1 MGIQNFQ
8 ILQPLGKGAFASVFK
23 VRMPRLAFV
32 FLRTANGRLRHCA
45 DVDICVAEQVTR
57 LADGKTYALKRVN
70 IENMSQKE
78 LDDTLNEIRFLAS
91 FKHPRL
97 VRWYE
102 TFLGASYRLSHTL
115 S

>member
-1 MGIQNFQ
+1 
-8 ILQPLGKGAFASVFK
+8 LQPPPIAWYLMWGCAS
-23 VRMPRLAFV
+23 L
-32 FLRTANGRLRHCA
+32 
-45 DVDICVAEQVTR
+45 IQVTR
-57 LADGKTYALKRVN
+57 ITDGKVYALKRVS

-102 TFLGASYRLSHTL
+102 TFLGESLRA
-115 S
+115 

>member
-1 MGIQNFQ
+1 
-8 ILQPLGKGAFASVFK
+8 
-23 VRMPRLAFV
+23 
-32 FLRTANGRLRHCA
+32 
-45 DVDICVAEQVTR
+45 

-102 TFLGASYRLSHTL
+102 TFLGTSTL
-115 S
+115 HGMGGEGSAAHMGH